1 MYVCPLNRDIY
12 IYIGECKVLPVHPYR
27 KKVPSSPGRSFLF
40 SLYRYLIWPAEQVL
54 ASAAHSVLSHTH
66 NFRVPATQALFD
78 VVFVKF
84 SLYSLALTCSCRY
97 ALKRIRKK

>member
-1 MYVCPLNRDIY
+1 MQGTSGTPLPEKIS
-12 IYIGECKVLPVHPYR
+12 ILPWQVFPVFSLPVSDLTCEA
-27 KKVPSSPGRSFLF
+27 VQG
-40 SLYRYLIWPAEQVL
+40 L
-54 ASAAHSVLSHTH
+54 ASAARPVLSHTH

-78 VVFVKF
+78 VVFVKL